1 MRNRNASTVN
11 YLKKKKNEFFR
22 ISKRF
27 FSWQIYNVTTQIQL
41 LYIIVALLCF
51 IDIIVAIVMGVKAW
65 YIHLLSIIQIL
76 LALFVIVAV
85 HFQPLKYES
94 VNLFGCVFIHT
105 IWSIQQTLLNTVNQA
120 DSSNTYQTSYYKG
133 EKRESLGYVLG
144 ILSYLMIQNTS
155 NFNVKCILLAYNFVL
170 YCAFNNLALYNIQY
184 IIAIFFCACYN
195 LYCDEQ
201 GREQLIREA
210 EWMFK
215 LKNVIPNSLL
225 VVQFDRKKKDIDLHM
240 SNEKARHV
248 FNLNGTTLNFIDF
261 CQHVTIQKKIK
272 EEVNDTLFY
281 LEQSNHKSNKS
292 GVGIV
297 NSLHESRIP
306 NSQHKQK
313 EITIQK
319 KTNLYQFL
327 IKRFQELDDELL
339 QKEILRQSSLQSN
352 DKKSTKTNLA
362 AGFINNQGNNVTEFT
377 NKIGGQQA
385 SKSFFGQSKTLINM
399 MTSQK
404 SQRKMMMPHHPS
416 IRNKDFSKKFEEY
429 KCVYHRNSQ
438 LAHQQQSPQL
448 INQQKNKLYI
458 DEDISD
464 VKFTMKI
471 SIYVCIDDYFIVMSL
486 DDSNISEKFQ
496 NQTRLSFFYEEF
508 CKQSLLKS
516 TDQVVQLVQE
526 IKQITKQS
534 QIITELDVSRF
545 INSNLYLAESGLSNN
560 LKPTNSNQNIP
571 QPTQTTQNTAGNVV
585 NGSHLTN
592 PTSASQKGVYCI
604 PKRQLDNALQSGIL
618 ATTVISN
625 FVNYF
630 ALRYKKRTQIDEKP
644 FSIIRV
650 IKNVQR
656 IFQKQIDSKCIQVL
670 INSQESHFSNP
681 NSYINVNSNL
691 NNHISSDIRVFI
703 NNQNNQANSNNHN
716 TSIININN
724 LNNNSAMNNNLNSS
738 NIQQNMSFSN
748 VSSTVI
754 NHLSS
759 SKDNF
764 NNQQNYNNNIN
775 NNNNN
780 NFSIREINNQQ
791 PTFQNNTYTNQL
803 IAYQVPQRQQCDEI
817 TNDEAKLQH
826 LIFNLFQNAVE
837 NTPMHGTIAFLI
849 QRDQQLDNCIKIRIR
864 NKCFKNFNFPFLEL
878 EEEGINLGWKQM
890 TQEFDQNGK
899 FFFGIRMAAKLSQL
913 IGPYNSLKFKQINS
927 SELQA
932 EFLIYDYS
940 YEKGIFNQNSSTY
953 KSYESSSFLA
963 SEKMSQEIK
972 PKRKSTKQRCNSVS
986 SYRVRL
992 DSMDSFDKWI
1002 KMQNLESQKG
1012 SNTLRIRNQLKYKN

>member
-1 MRNRNASTVN
+1 
-11 YLKKKKNEFFR
+11 
-22 ISKRF
+22 
-27 FSWQIYNVTTQIQL
+27 
-41 LYIIVALLCF
+41 
-51 IDIIVAIVMGVKAW
+51 MGVKAW
-65 YIHLLSIIQIL
+65 YIHVISIIQIL
-76 LALFVIVAV
+76 LALFVTVTV
-85 HFQPLKYES
+85 HFQPLKYENL
-94 VNLFGCVFIHT
+94 NLFGCVIIHT
-105 IWSIQQTLLNTVNQA
+105 IWSIQQTLINTLNQA
-120 DSSNTYQTSYYKG
+120 DDSKTYQTSYYKG

-144 ILSYLMIQNTS
+144 ILSYLMVQNTS

-170 YCAFNNLALYNIQY
+170 YCAFNNFALYNIQY

-240 SNEKARHV
+240 SNEKARHL

-306 NSQHKQK
+306 NSQNKQR
-313 EITIQK
+313 EITLQK

-327 IKRFQELDDELL
+327 IQRFQELDDELL

-362 AGFINNQGNNVTEFT
+362 AGLVNNQGNNFTEFT

-385 SKSFFGQSKTLINM
+385 SKSFFGQSKTLINLM
-399 MTSQK
+399 SSQK

-416 IRNKDFSKKFEEY
+416 IRNKDYSKKFEEY
-429 KCVYHRNSQ
+429 KCVFHRNSQ
-438 LAHQQQSPQL
+438 IAHQQQSPQL
-448 INQQKNKLYI
+448 INQQSNQLYI
-458 DEDISD
+458 EEDISD

-526 IKQITKQS
+526 IKQIMKQS
-534 QIITELDVSRF
+534 QIITEQDVSRF

-592 PTSASQKGVYCI
+592 PTSTSQKGVYCI
-604 PKRQLDNALQSGIL
+604 SKRQLDNALQSGIL

-644 FSIIRV
+644 FSMIRV

-670 INSQESHFSNP
+670 INFQESQCNLNSN
-681 NSYINVNSNL
+681 INFNSNL

-716 TSIININN
+716 TSIINISN
-724 LNNNSAMNNNLNSS
+724 LNNNSVMNINQNSS

-748 VSSTVI
+748 ISSTVI
-754 NHLSS
+754 NHLSC

-764 NNQQNYNNNIN
+764 NIQQNNNYTNNSNNNNNNNNNNSNNNNKNNNIN
-775 NNNNN
+775 NNNI
-780 NFSIREINNQQ
+780 SMRDINNQQ
-791 PTFQNNTYTNQL
+791 PIFQNNTFTNQL
-803 IAYQVPQRQQCDEI
+803 IAYQVNQKQQCDEI

-849 QRDQQLDNCIKIRIR
+849 QKDQKLDNCIKIRIR
-864 NKCFKNFNFPFLEL
+864 NKCYKNFNFPFLEL

-890 TQEFDQNGK
+890 AQEFDQNGK
-899 FFFGIRMAAKLSQL
+899 IFFGIRMAAKLSQL
-913 IGPYNSLKFKQINS
+913 IGPYNSLKFKEINN

-940 YEKGIFNQNSSTY
+940 YEKGVFNQNSSTY

-986 SYRVRL
+986 SYQVRL
-992 DSMDSFDKWI
+992 DSLDSFDKWI
-1002 KMQNLESQKG
+1002 KIQNLESQKG